1 MKISIV
7 YDSITGNTEMLAQ
20 EIRKACK
27 YNYVISYGDITQDIT
42 KADIVFIGSY
52 TVNKCCSDK
61 IKEFCKKINNKKVFI
76 FGTCGFDNTKEYYKE
91 IFDNTKKYINNTNE
105 IIGYYY
111 CQGKMQNEIKER
123 YLKDLE
129 KNKNIKELKKFINNF
144 NEALNHP
151 NEDDLFRLDETLI
164 RI

>member
-1 MKISIV
+1 
-7 YDSITGNTEMLAQ
+7 MLLFQ
-20 EIRKACK
+20 
-27 YNYVISYGDITQDIT
+27 QPH
-42 KADIVFIGSY
+42 
-52 TVNKCCSDK
+52 
-61 IKEFCKKINNKKVFI
+61 KKVFI

-123 YLKDLE
+123 YLKDLK

>member
-1 MKISIV
+1 
-7 YDSITGNTEMLAQ
+7 
-20 EIRKACK
+20 
-27 YNYVISYGDITQDIT
+27 
-42 KADIVFIGSY
+42 
-52 TVNKCCSDK
+52 
-61 IKEFCKKINNKKVFI
+61 
-76 FGTCGFDNTKEYYKE
+76 
-91 IFDNTKKYINNTNE
+91 
-105 IIGYYY
+105 
-111 CQGKMQNEIKER
+111 MQNEIKER